1 MINLDDNLF
10 ISAREDKDQAIL
22 KIKQVVQKNLE
33 NMKNGISDVKGFI
46 PFLPTVYDEI
56 VYEARIFDGPS
67 REGRDNFPLEIDK
80 LELFLHALDSIM
92 YPDKHHDSS
101 SQQHQESEKSDETP
115 EKSEKIIDINQNLD
129 QAQDLLEGTLG
140 KVSQTIRIKDIFS
153 SSLSD
158 YAIIYLENLYA
169 FQVNEKKQFRLRKI
183 IDAPWIYKDILV
195 IARSTSNGL
204 SNLQYLT
211 SKKINKMQPKYSIF
225 DFREFEADGEFG
237 DAPSN
242 FGNFSSYLE
251 IKTINDI
258 ERLQNPDDITKLIK
272 DEFTWSK
279 NPPTPSITYNKS
291 QSLIVT
297 YTIFLAFITL
307 ASYNAY
313 TFYTQKRELLQEMMR
328 GPNKLILTD
337 ADLEFENEDSNDK
350 TPQKPGQTD
359 KKQAMK
365 KKVTPDIVVNDTSA
379 LNNGSNADNKDN
391 TTNKKTKRR
400 KNKGANKKSTSL
412 ARLNDNQV
420 WIKKF
425 NKFELKKITHAEL
438 KHLREMRHENLNR
451 FSGFYNEIQS
461 SGLIFNYCTR
471 NSLFD
476 LLKKKEYNLD
486 WTFKSS
492 LLLDLVRGMNY
503 IHKSQIKFHGKLK
516 STNCV
521 VDSRFTLKITDYGL
535 HRIKEAQKL
544 EFLDN
549 REESNRSEDL
559 LWTAPEILRLKE
571 KIADQ
576 ENNANKNATDDN
588 KKQTESEKAQELD
601 DKKFATSIH
610 GSQKGDIYAFGIIG
624 SEICTR
630 LVPFGMYKPKF
641 SNSHILKKLKRC
653 PPIFRPHLNAL
664 DCPFRMRELLKQCWA
679 QKMDLRPDFSSI
691 EKTIND
697 LLEDKK
703 ANIVDNMMK
712 VLEEYSSH
720 LEDIVAERTADL
732 EIEKKKS
739 EELLCRMLPPS
750 VAKELTAGKIIPPES
765 FSMSTIYFSDICG
778 FTTISAASSPLE
790 VVDLLNDLY
799 TMFDSIIDSYEV
811 YKVETIGDAYMVS
824 SGIPKRIGDRHA
836 SEMALMSLDILSG
849 VGSFVMRHLPRV
861 PMRIRIGL
869 HSGPAVSGIV
879 GKKMPRY
886 CLFGDTINTA
896 SRMESTG
903 LPQRIH
909 ISPTTYDF
917 LLQDRVWLRSRN
929 KKIRILF
936 KKTLYL
942 SKTLSIIRQKFQTL
956 LPR

>member
-1 MINLDDNLF
+1 
-10 ISAREDKDQAIL
+10 
-22 KIKQVVQKNLE
+22 
-33 NMKNGISDVKGFI
+33 
-46 PFLPTVYDEI
+46 
-56 VYEARIFDGPS
+56 
-67 REGRDNFPLEIDK
+67 
-80 LELFLHALDSIM
+80 
-92 YPDKHHDSS
+92 
-101 SQQHQESEKSDETP
+101 
-115 EKSEKIIDINQNLD
+115 
-129 QAQDLLEGTLG
+129 
-140 KVSQTIRIKDIFS
+140 
-153 SSLSD
+153 
-158 YAIIYLENLYA
+158 
-169 FQVNEKKQFRLRKI
+169 
-183 IDAPWIYKDILV
+183 
-195 IARSTSNGL
+195 
-204 SNLQYLT
+204 
-211 SKKINKMQPKYSIF
+211 
-225 DFREFEADGEFG
+225 
-237 DAPSN
+237 
-242 FGNFSSYLE
+242 
-251 IKTINDI
+251 
-258 ERLQNPDDITKLIK
+258 
-272 DEFTWSK
+272 
-279 NPPTPSITYNKS
+279 
-291 QSLIVT
+291 
-297 YTIFLAFITL
+297 
-307 ASYNAY
+307 
-313 TFYTQKRELLQEMMR
+313 
-328 GPNKLILTD
+328 
-337 ADLEFENEDSNDK
+337 
-350 TPQKPGQTD
+350 
-359 KKQAMK
+359 
-365 KKVTPDIVVNDTSA
+365 
-379 LNNGSNADNKDN
+379 
-391 TTNKKTKRR
+391 
-400 KNKGANKKSTSL
+400 
-412 ARLNDNQV
+412 
-420 WIKKF
+420 
-425 NKFELKKITHAEL
+425 
-438 KHLREMRHENLNR
+438 MRHENLNR

-549 REESNRSEDL
+549 REENNRSEDL

-576 ENNANKNATDDN
+576 ENNVNKNTTDDN
-588 KKQTESEKAQELD
+588 KKQSESEKIQELD
-601 DKKFATSIH
+601 DKKFATSVH

-653 PPIFRPHLNAL
+653 PPLFRPHLNAL

-849 VGSFVMRHLPRV
+849 VGSFIMRHLPRV

-909 ISPTTYDF
+909 ISPTTYEF
-917 LLQDRVWLRSRN
+917 LLQDRVWLGSRN
-929 KKIRILF
+929 KKKSYFFQENSLSQQNSF
-936 KKTLYL
+936 HNPTKT
-942 SKTLSIIRQKFQTL
+942 SNSHAAVKQN
-956 LPR
+956 